1 MTDSAVYVSYALNM
15 RKPTIRITR
24 CPACGRVGEPRR
36 SWFRAESCTICGTRF
51 PGEQDALRN
60 PIGIL
65 EIPGAG
71 TSSYIA
77 CLHQLLMGAGKR
89 LEVSDSAF
97 RRMTRVCFSGDPIP
111 EWTGSQWLP
120 RDVYRPFAF
129 EWNDNRVDL
138 VAGPALP
145 SFSMAEDSVEDVAW
159 SDIQRSCGAIAF
171 SLRARDVMRPDM
183 DVLRLDQRLAVRLR
197 RVLVPQS
204 RVRRVTV
211 LFNACDQVANGP
223 DQAAT
228 WCSGVFDS
236 GFRTLRALCAGEHV
250 RCHAFPVTTWGF
262 GRHAD
267 ADLGRFPIDAQPMN
281 VIESFRTTIEALQ
294 DKEVRRRE
302 RIRNG
307 QAQQHYDVALSF
319 AGEDRQYVEK
329 VAEALTSYGAT
340 VFYDRYEEG
349 QFWGED
355 LDERLADVYGR
366 GAKFVVLFISRH
378 YAEKLWTNRERQLA
392 QARALVEGVTSLL
405 PVRFDDTV
413 LPGLPGSIAYIDAR
427 STSPADVAKNIMA
440 KLAN

>member
-1 MTDSAVYVSYALNM
+1 M
-15 RKPTIRITR
+15 
-24 CPACGRVGEPRR
+24 
-36 SWFRAESCTICGTRF
+36 
-51 PGEQDALRN
+51 
-60 PIGIL
+60 
-65 EIPGAG
+65 
-71 TSSYIA
+71 
-77 CLHQLLMGAGKR
+77 
-89 LEVSDSAF
+89 
-97 RRMTRVCFSGDPIP
+97 
-111 EWTGSQWLP
+111 
-120 RDVYRPFAF
+120 
-129 EWNDNRVDL
+129 
-138 VAGPALP
+138 
-145 SFSMAEDSVEDVAW
+145 
-159 SDIQRSCGAIAF
+159 
-171 SLRARDVMRPDM
+171 
-183 DVLRLDQRLAVRLR
+183 
-197 RVLVPQS
+197 
-204 RVRRVTV
+204 

-228 WCSGVFDS
+228 WSSGVFES

-262 GRHAD
+262 GRPAG

-302 RIRNG
+302 RIRNS

-349 QFWGED
+349 QVWGED

-392 QARALVEGVTSLL
+392 QARALAEGVTSLL

-427 STSPADVAKNIMA
+427 STSPGDVAKNIMA